1 MDRIGSNT
9 VSSKRGRQNAVLGPC
24 ADPKTGPSVPVISPA
39 PGRPALIRS
48 IRSLQKICKTK
59 RVRPRSLIETILHKW
74 CEDSYPKLPLK
85 RIRRSK
91 RLSTMGVIAT
101 FESQLRRLPFLE
113 AAYWLSTAYTAL
125 SPKEYRKRLAMY
137 FTPPPIANRLLNDLA
152 DEGAQFDTHSF
163 LDPACGGAAFLTLV
177 ADRIRRELVRKRK
190 SASEILRHAET
201 HLHGMDIDETLCTL
215 AQHFLRMVFYPEICA
230 TGRSPK
236 FDIRRKDSLIEF
248 SRRRVPSR
256 RFDVVV
262 CNPPYRKLTP
272 DEIERHR
279 AQFCV
284 VMQGQPN
291 LYALFIHLSTKLAKP
306 GGAVGLVTPTSFL
319 SGQNFSFLRT
329 YLLENSSVKHIGII
343 RDRLRVY
350 LDVEQDT
357 ALTVIRQHEKVDHA
371 RTVATVSIVERNGQY
386 VKIGRCSL
394 PNSGSSWPLARDTSD
409 LRLLDQASKSVS
421 RLADYGYTPT
431 IGAYV
436 WNRDPRKRY
445 RTFKD
450 VPAGARADSFPLLW
464 ASDVQVSGKLLFD
477 QHAASGAQERYVHLG
492 PNGHTMVKKNP
503 AVVLQ
508 RVTASDQPVRL
519 MGAAV
524 STQFIKDHG
533 GFVGENHVVILEQ
546 TSDEPALPPTQLL
559 KLLKASVINRYFN
572 CISGCANVSIFE
584 LQQLPLPDPKAL
596 KHLLDRGVSI
606 EEAAEQILLGDA
618 V

>member
-1 MDRIGSNT
+1 M
-9 VSSKRGRQNAVLGPC
+9 
-24 ADPKTGPSVPVISPA
+24 PVINPPPS
-39 PGRPALIRS
+39 RLALIRS
-48 IRSLQKICKTK
+48 IRLLQKVCRTK
-59 RVRPRSLIETILHKW
+59 RVRPRVLIEMILHKW

-85 RIRRSK
+85 QIHRSK
-91 RLSTMGVIAT
+91 RLSNVGVIAT

-152 DEGAQFDTHSF
+152 DDGARFDTHSF

-177 ADRIRRELVRKRK
+177 ADRMRLELIRKRK
-190 SASEILRHAET
+190 SASEILRHAEN

-215 AQHFLRMVFYPEICA
+215 AQHFLRIVFYPEICA
-230 TGRSPK
+230 TGRLPK
-236 FDIRRKDSLIEF
+236 FDVRCKDSLIAF
-248 SRRRVPSR
+248 SPSH

-272 DEIERHR
+272 EEIERHR
-279 AQFCV
+279 AQFSD

-291 LYALFIHLSTKLAKP
+291 LYALFIHLSTKLAKQ

-319 SGQNFSFLRT
+319 SGQTFSFLRT
-329 YLLENSSVKHIGII
+329 YLLENASVRHIGII

-357 ALTVIRQHEKVDHA
+357 ALTVIRQPKRVDHA
-371 RTVATVSIVERNGQY
+371 RTVASVSVVERDGRY
-386 VKIGRCSL
+386 LKIGSCSL
-394 PNSGSSWPLARDTSD
+394 PNSGSSWPLARDASD
-409 LRLLDQASKSVS
+409 LRLLDHASKSAF

-445 RTFKD
+445 RTFRD

-477 QHAASGAQERYVHLG
+477 QHVATGAQERYVHLG
-492 PNGHTMVKKNP
+492 LNGHTMVKKNP

-524 STQFIKDHG
+524 SAQFIKDHR

-546 TSDEPALPPTQLL
+546 TSDDPALPPTQLL

-584 LQQLPLPDPKAL
+584 LQQLPLPDPKTL
-596 KHLLDRGVSI
+596 KHLLDRGVAI
-606 EEAAEQILLGDA
+606 EKAAEQILLGEA

>member
-1 MDRIGSNT
+1 MPV
-9 VSSKRGRQNAVLGPC
+9 VS
-24 ADPKTGPSVPVISPA
+24 
-39 PGRPALIRS
+39 PGTTRLALIRS
-48 IRSLQKICKTK
+48 IRSLQKVCRTQ
-59 RVRPRSLIETILHKW
+59 RVRPRALIEMILHKW
-74 CEDSYPKLPLK
+74 CEVSYPKLPLK
-85 RIRRSK
+85 QIHRSK
-91 RLSTMGVIAT
+91 RLSNVRVIAT

-152 DEGAQFDTHSF
+152 DDGARYDTHSF

-177 ADRIRRELVRKRK
+177 ADRMRLELIRKRK

-201 HLHGMDIDETLCTL
+201 HLHGMDIDKTLCTL
-215 AQHFLRMVFYPEICA
+215 AQHFLRIVFYLEICA

-236 FDIRRKDSLIEF
+236 FDVRCKDSLIDF
-248 SRRRVPSR
+248 NTSR

-272 DEIERHR
+272 EEIERHR
-279 AQFCV
+279 AQFSD

-291 LYALFIHLSTKLAKP
+291 LYALFIYLSTKLVKQ

-329 YLLENSSVKHIGII
+329 YLLENASVRHIGII

-357 ALTVIRQHEKVDHA
+357 ALTVIRQHKRVDHA
-371 RTVATVSIVERNGQY
+371 RTVASVSVVERDGRY
-386 VKIGRCSL
+386 VKIGSCAL
-394 PNSGSSWPLARDTSD
+394 PNSGSSWPLARDASD
-409 LRLLDQASKSVS
+409 LRLLDQASKSAF

-445 RTFKD
+445 RTFRD
-450 VPAGARADSFPLLW
+450 VPVGARADSFPLLW

-477 QHAASGAQERYVHLG
+477 QHVATGAQERYVHLG
-492 PNGHTMVKKNP
+492 LNGHTMVKRNP
-503 AVVLQ
+503 AVILQ

-519 MGAAV
+519 MGSAV
-524 STQFIKDHG
+524 SAQFIKNHR

-546 TSDEPALPPTQLL
+546 TSDEPVLPPTQLL

-584 LQQLPLPDPKAL
+584 LQQLPLPNPKTL
-596 KHLLDRGVSI
+596 RRLLDRGVAI
-606 EEAAEQILLGDA
+606 EEAAEQILLGEA